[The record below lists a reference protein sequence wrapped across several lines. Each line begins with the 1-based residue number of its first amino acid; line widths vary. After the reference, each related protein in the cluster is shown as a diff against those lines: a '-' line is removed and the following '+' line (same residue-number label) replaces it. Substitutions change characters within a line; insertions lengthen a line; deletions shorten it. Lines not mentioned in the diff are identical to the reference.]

1 MPPKQRTTAQSST
14 PSAPAAKPKPGS
26 GSPYDAQDIVLG
38 IWSKYVEKTPQRV
51 KLLDTFLA
59 FLIAVGALQFL
70 YVVIVGNFVS
80 NPHHTSPIEP
90 SQLQSDVVWRC
101 VLMNTTAF

>member
-1 MPPKQRTTAQSST
+1 MPPKQRSSAQPAAAST
-14 PSAPAAKPKPGS
+14 PAAKSKAGS

-38 IWSKYVEKTPQRV
+38 VWNKYVQKTPQRV

-80 NPHHTSPIEP
+80 RSPSP
-90 SQLQSDVVWRC
+90 SQTNQSQLQPIC
-101 VLMNTTAF
+101 E